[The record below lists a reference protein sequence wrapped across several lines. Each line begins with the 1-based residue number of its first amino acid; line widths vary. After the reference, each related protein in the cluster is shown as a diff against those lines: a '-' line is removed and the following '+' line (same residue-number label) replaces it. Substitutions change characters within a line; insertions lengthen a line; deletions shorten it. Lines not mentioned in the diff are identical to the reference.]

1 MPREPIHRNA
11 MSLIPPRTSK
21 SPVPIA
27 DCRLARTIDL
37 IGDRWTLLILRSAL
51 YGVRRFDDF
60 QAELGCPRTV
70 LSGRLKALEEAG
82 LLTRR
87 TYREAG
93 KRARDEYVL
102 SECGAELQTSLIA
115 LTQWGDTWL
124 AGEEPAPISF
134 VHAASRQPVRAAFVD
149 ESGNEVALAELRARL
164 RKA

>member
-1 MPREPIHRNA
+1 

-82 LLTRR
+82 LLKRQS
-87 TYREAG
+87 YREAG
-93 KRARDEYVL
+93 KRARHEYVL
-102 SECGAELQTSLIA
+102 SPSGAELQTALIA
-115 LTQWGDTWL
+115 LTQWGDAWL
-124 AGEEPAPISF
+124 SGNEPAPITF
-134 VHAASRQPVRAAFVD
+134 VQSATRQPVRAAFVD
-149 ESGNEVALAELRARL
+149 EQGSEVTLVEMRARL

>member
-1 MPREPIHRNA
+1 

-60 QAELGCPRTV
+60 QSELGCPRTV

-82 LLTRR
+82 LLKRQA
-87 TYREAG
+87 YREAG
-93 KRARDEYVL
+93 KRARHEYVL
-102 SECGAELQTSLIA
+102 SPSGAQLQTALIA
-115 LTQWGDTWL
+115 LTQWGDAFL
-124 AGEEPAPISF
+124 SGDEPAPITF
-134 VHAASRQPVRAAFVD
+134 VQASTRKPVRAAFVD
-149 ESGNEVALAELRARL
+149 EAGGEVALTEMRARL